1 VNDHRATTSRNTAAT
16 PVASSTS
23 EPLVAQDLGA
33 SLTVRDLATS
43 LAWYRDVF
51 GFTVDREHRRD
62 DKLIAISLSA
72 GSVRI
77 LIGQDNGAKGLDRA
91 KGEGFS
97 LLLTTSQDIDVIAN
111 AIKARGGTLDMEPAD
126 IQGTRAFRLRDP
138 DGFRFTISAPRAG

>member
-1 VNDHRATTSRNTAAT
+1 MGNDSPAAPHTSAPAAE
-16 PVASSTS
+16 ADS
-23 EPLVAQDLGA
+23 LVAQDLGA

-62 DKLIAISLSA
+62 DKLIAISLRA
-72 GSVRI
+72 GSVRL
-77 LIGQDNGAKGLDRA
+77 LIAQDNGAKGLDRE

-97 LLLTTSQDIDVIAN
+97 LLLTTSQDINAIAN
-111 AIKARGGTLDMEPAD
+111 GIKERGGALEMEPAD

>member
-1 VNDHRATTSRNTAAT
+1 MSNDSPAAPHTSAPA
-16 PVASSTS
+16 VEADS
-23 EPLVAQDLGA
+23 LVAQDLGA
-33 SLTVRDLATS
+33 SLTVRDLTTS

-62 DKLIAISLSA
+62 DKLIAISLRA

-77 LIGQDNGAKGLDRA
+77 LIGQDNGARGLDRA

-97 LLLTTSQDIDVIAN
+97 LLLTTSQDVDAIAN
-111 AIKARGGTLDMEPAD
+111 GIRARGGTLDMEPVD
-126 IQGTRAFRLRDP
+126 IQGTRAFRVRDP